1 MYIWQSQ
8 SPSSS
13 HLPFP
18 LCTHMIVLY
27 VCVSVYD
34 FTMFYDYCLAPGS
47 RALFVNRNPG
57 HSIQIQSI
65 QSVCSGAVVKIKQNE
80 ANTGLSLSCIHTH
93 THTHTHMTRSYSST
107 ANLLGPWIGHLPSL
121 GSFSYLRQRIE
132 MLSHTDI

>member
-18 LCTHMIVLY
+18 LGTHMIVLY

-93 THTHTHMTRSYSST
+93 THTHIHTHNQELQLYGKSAGTLDRSLALSGIFF
-107 ANLLGPWIGHLPSL
+107 LLAA
-121 GSFSYLRQRIE
+121 E
-132 MLSHTDI
+132 N

>member
-1 MYIWQSQ
+1 MCICQSQ

-18 LCTHMIVLY
+18 LGNYTIVLN

-34 FTMFYDYCLAPGS
+34 FPIFYDYCLAPGS

-65 QSVCSGAVVKIKQNE
+65 QSVFSGAVVKIKQNE
-80 ANTGLSLSCIHTH
+80 ANTGLSLMHTH
-93 THTHTHMTRSYSST
+93 IHDQELQLY
-107 ANLLGPWIGHLPSL
+107 G
-121 GSFSYLRQRIE
+121 
-132 MLSHTDI
+132 